1 MTERKDRERLL
12 TDLGKR
18 LTLAMRS
25 GDASEL
31 FDPACAEDIGLVRAL
46 TVGVRPGT
54 GFEVD
59 VAAAHLAAWACFVR
73 ARALESVPGAAER
86 AAVQEHALGL
96 GLAVHLHGVSG
107 WTLPPLYD
115 LLLDA
120 VLAQRPDA
128 ADLGDLEDVYD
139 QLTGTLFGVWQET
152 EAMDALAGTIGLWRG
167 ALRYA
172 RPGPR
177 RTACLTGLGT
187 VLHAAAASTG
197 AMAQLGE
204 AAEALSEAAASAAGD
219 DGNRGIALNNL
230 GQVHVTRAELHPG
243 GTGLDDAV
251 TAFRRAAGAAE
262 PGSHDRALR
271 LSNLGAALLR
281 RAERDGGTADVRAAV
296 DARRAAVGE
305 APPDDPFRAEW
316 LTGLAEALRALGER
330 GDDGAAGEALD
341 VHEEALAARPPDPD
355 GPPLILGLGLLAAQ
369 LAGRTGAVADVDRA
383 IRLLRTALRELDD
396 DSEALRDVHISLG
409 EMLSRRHGH
418 SPDRQALDEAIG
430 LLRATEPSRSP
441 HRLDSSRIILGQALY
456 QSFLD
461 DGDETALDEAV
472 ELLDAALPA
481 DAHPDEHPGPRLTL
495 VHALRARHGR
505 TRDPADLD
513 HAIAHCRVA
522 VRIAAVRDPSG
533 GPDRVPGLLLAA
545 MVVSRY
551 TGWFDWDGPPGPD
564 LPPGGFFALAPE
576 GRTGDPA
583 LLHEALDVLR
593 PTAPPGNA
601 DGAGPDDDGRR
612 TALVSLL
619 TGLLCRQYDR
629 TGDRTAL
636 DASVAALERELP
648 AGLGDAPEPGLR
660 TGLADALKRRY
671 ELDGDPADF
680 ERARALLQAAVDR
693 KPPGST
699 RLDDIHARIHLGT
712 ILMSRGIRAGDLAAS
727 DEAVTVLRTALAEL
741 PSDTEPMIRSW
752 CADSLGNALLERHER
767 ADDDEAL
774 DEALRS
780 YRIAVDH
787 TDDPESRPA
796 RLSNLGNALTRRYE
810 RTGDTEAL
818 REGVDRLMEAVRLT
832 GDGHPEAAGHRH
844 NLGGALFRLAE
855 FSADPEIAQRAV
867 AVLREGAELA
877 PADSMLR
884 SKLLSTLGS
893 ALRTWSE
900 LSGGF
905 DRLAEAVDIHE
916 RAAAAMAAD
925 DPDRHAQWVSAAG
938 ARVDHAARTADPAA
952 LDESIER
959 LRELAEQIP
968 RTSAWAA
975 VRFTLG
981 EALRIR
987 LNYQDSAE
995 DRAEALRHYRA
1006 AYDTPTAAPPA
1017 RARAAVSAG
1026 RLALRCGDVPAAG
1039 EDFARAVELL
1049 DEVAWRG
1056 LGRPDRE
1063 RLLSEF
1069 GGVACD
1075 AAACAIAQGHA
1086 DRAVELLEHG
1096 RGVLLAQTLDA
1107 TSSLDVL
1114 RSAHPALADTYAELT
1129 RELERPSEAG
1139 SGDVHGTARRTAA
1152 QDAGAWAEL
1161 ARRREEVLCEIR
1173 ALPGQEGFQRPPA
1186 LPDLLTVGREGPV
1199 VLVNVS
1205 ELRCDAL
1212 VVTADTVT
1220 AVPLPTL
1227 TRSAVNRRTD
1237 LFLQA
1242 VGTAADTT
1250 ADDHLLTVAE
1260 REILGTLAWLWT
1272 AVAEPVLTAIGCTEP
1287 AAADRPAPRLWWCPT
1302 GLLTLLPLHAAGP
1315 YAEDGTGTGALDL
1328 VVSSYTPTLR
1338 ALVHSRR
1345 ARAPRSPANRA
1356 PLVVAL
1362 PTTPGARPLAGARR
1376 ELEQLKKLRPDG
1388 RYLVGPD
1395 AVVEQVV
1402 ELVAAHPWVHFAC
1415 HGEQDRNKPGEGA
1428 LRLYDGP
1435 LPLRRIARLDLADA
1449 DLAYASACSTSGGGP
1464 PLADE
1469 CLTVANALVLAG
1481 YRHVVG
1487 TLWEMTDAS
1496 GPRVAATVYDTLTSG
1511 GSADLDSGRCPYA
1524 LHAAVRELRSRRP
1537 AHPAAWAAHVHVGV

>member
-1 MTERKDRERLL
+1 MTDHADHERVL
-12 TDLGKR
+12 TDLGTR

-31 FDPACAEDIGLVRAL
+31 FDPACVEGIGLVRAL
-46 TVGVRPGT
+46 AVGIRPGA
-54 GFEVD
+54 GFGID
-59 VAAAHLAAWACFVR
+59 VEAAHLASWACFVR
-73 ARALESVPGAAER
+73 ARALESVAGPAER
-86 AAVQEHALGL
+86 APAEEHALGL

-107 WTLPPLYD
+107 WELPPLYD
-115 LLLDA
+115 ILLDA
-120 VLAQRPDA
+120 VLDPPPGT
-128 ADLGDLEDVYD
+128 ADPGGLEDAYD
-139 QLTGTLFGVWQET
+139 RLTGTLFGIWQT
-152 EAMDALAGTIGLWRG
+152 TGAMDVLAGTIALWRG
-167 ALRYA
+167 ALRHA

-177 RTACLTGLGT
+177 RTSCLTGLGT
-187 VLHAAAASTG
+187 VLHAAAASTRVV
-197 AMAQLGE
+197 AQLDE
-204 AAEALSEAAASAAGD
+204 AAEALGEAAASAVED

-230 GQVHVTRAELHPG
+230 GQVHVTRAEFRPE
-243 GTGLDDAV
+243 GTDLDDAV
-251 TAFRRAAGAAE
+251 TAFRRAADAAE

-271 LSNLGAALLR
+271 LSNLGGALLW
-281 RAERDGGTADVRAAV
+281 RAERGGGAADVRAAV
-296 DARRAAVGE
+296 DARRGAVAE
-305 APPDDPFRAEW
+305 APSDDPFRSEW
-316 LTGLAEALRALGER
+316 LTGLAGALRALGER

-341 VHEEALAARPPDPD
+341 VHEKALAASPPDPD
-355 GPPLILGLGLLAAQ
+355 GPPLMLGLGLLAAQ
-369 LAGRTGAVADVDRA
+369 LAGRTGADVDRA
-383 IRLLRTALRELDD
+383 IHLLRAALRELDD

-409 EMLSRRHGH
+409 EMLCRRHGH
-418 SPDRQALDEAIG
+418 SPDREALDEAIG
-430 LLRATEPSRSP
+430 LLRATGPSRSP

-456 QSFLD
+456 QRFLD
-461 DGDETALDEAV
+461 DGDETSLDEAV
-472 ELLDAALPA
+472 GLLAAALPA
-481 DAHPDEHPGPRLTL
+481 DAHPDEQPGPRLTL
-495 VHALRARHGR
+495 VHALQARHGR

-513 HAIAHCRVA
+513 RAIAQCRVA
-522 VRIAAVRDPSG
+522 VRIAAARDLPG
-533 GPDRVPGLLLAA
+533 GPDPVPGLLLAA

-551 TGWFDWDGPPGPD
+551 TGWFDWDGPPGPG
-564 LPPGGFFALAPE
+564 LPPGGFFAPAP
-576 GRTGDPA
+576 GGPTGNPA
-583 LLHEALDVLR
+583 LLYEALDVLR
-593 PTAPPGNA
+593 PSAPPDTA
-601 DGAGPDDDGRR
+601 DPDDDGTR

-619 TGLLCRQYDR
+619 TGLLCRHYDR

-648 AGLGDAPEPGLR
+648 AGPGDVPEPGLR
-660 TGLADALKRRY
+660 TDLADALKRRY

-680 ERARALLQAAVDR
+680 ERARTLLQAAVDR

-741 PSDTEPMIRSW
+741 PSDTEPMIRAW
-752 CADSLGNALLERHER
+752 CADSLGNALLELHER

-774 DEALRS
+774 DEAVRS
-780 YRIAVDH
+780 YRIAVDD

-818 REGVDRLMEAVRLT
+818 REGVDRLLEAVRLT
-832 GDGHPEAAGHRH
+832 GEGHPNGAGHRH
-844 NLGGALFRLAE
+844 NLGGALFRLAHHT
-855 FSADPEIAQRAV
+855 SDPRIAETAV
-867 AVLREGAELA
+867 TVLREGAELA
-877 PADSMLR
+877 PADSMLQTR
-884 SKLLSTLGS
+884 LLSTLGS
-893 ALRTWSE
+893 ALRTWSD
-900 LSGGF
+900 LDGGF
-905 DRLAEAVDIHE
+905 NRLAEAVDVHE

-925 DPDRHAQWVSAAG
+925 DPDRHAQWVNAAG
-938 ARVDHAARTADPAA
+938 ARVEHAVRTADPAA
-952 LDESIER
+952 LDEAIER
-959 LRELAEQIP
+959 LRELADHAP
-968 RTSAWAA
+968 GSAAWVA
-975 VRFTLG
+975 VRSGLG
-981 EALRIR
+981 GALCYR
-987 LNYQDSAE
+987 LNYRDSAE
-995 DRAEALRHYRA
+995 DRAEALLHYRA
-1006 AYDTPTAAPPA
+1006 AYDTPSAAPPD

-1075 AAACAIAQGHA
+1075 AAACVIAQGHGE
-1086 DRAVELLEHG
+1086 RAVELLEQG
-1096 RGVLLAQTLDA
+1096 RGVLLTQTLDA
-1107 TSSLDVL
+1107 ASSLDVL
-1114 RSAHPALADTYAELT
+1114 RSAHPALADAYAELT

-1139 SGDVHGTARRTAA
+1139 SGDGHVTARRTAA
-1152 QDAGAWAEL
+1152 QDTGAWAEL
-1161 ARRREEVLCEIR
+1161 ARRREEVLREIR
-1173 ALPGQEGFQRPPA
+1173 ALPGQERFQRPPA
-1186 LPDLLTVGREGPV
+1186 VAELLSAGREGPV

-1220 AVPLPTL
+1220 AVPLPVL

-1250 ADDHLLTVAE
+1250 ADDHLLAVAE
-1260 REILGTLAWLWT
+1260 REILGTLTWLWT
-1272 AVAEPVLTAIGCTEP
+1272 AVAEPVLTAIGCTQTV
-1287 AAADRPAPRLWWCPT
+1287 AADHPGPRLWWCPT

-1315 YAEDGTGTGALDL
+1315 YAEDGTGIGALDL

-1345 ARAPRSPANRA
+1345 ARAWCSPANGA

-1376 ELEQLKKLRPDG
+1376 ELEHLRKLRPDG
-1388 RYLVGPD
+1388 RFLVGAD

-1402 ELVAAHPWVHFAC
+1402 KLVATRPWVHFAC
-1415 HGEQDRNKPGEGA
+1415 HGEQDRSRPGEGA
-1428 LRLYDGP
+1428 LRLYDGL

-1449 DLAYASACSTSGGGP
+1449 DLAYASACSTSRGGP
-1464 PLADE
+1464 LLADE
-1469 CLTVANALVLAG
+1469 CLTIANALVLAG

-1496 GPRVAATVYDTLTSG
+1496 GPRVAAAVYDMLTSG
-1511 GSADLDSGRCPYA
+1511 GAVDLDSGGCPYA
-1524 LHAAVRELRSRRP
+1524 LHAAVRELRGRRP
-1537 AHPAAWAAHVHVGV
+1537 AHPAAWAAHVHVGA